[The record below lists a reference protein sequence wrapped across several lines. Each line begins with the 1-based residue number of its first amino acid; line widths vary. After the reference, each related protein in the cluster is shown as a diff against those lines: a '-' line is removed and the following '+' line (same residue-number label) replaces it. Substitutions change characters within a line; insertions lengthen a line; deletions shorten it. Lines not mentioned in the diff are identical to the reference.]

1 MRAREGFR
9 FWGQIDYCGKMWK
22 PLHYTP
28 SIKATS
34 RGGSYVTKCN
44 PAPAPLWAFTG
55 GRSISSEGP
64 NLPTHTYIYTYDL
77 LDEGLAH
84 MVSDMV
90 ETNTPTN
97 FYVDASFWHGTIHYN
112 LNHTLLS

>member
-1 MRAREGFR
+1 MLQNVIQPR
-9 FWGQIDYCGKMWK
+9 
-22 PLHYTP
+22 
-28 SIKATS
+28 
-34 RGGSYVTKCN
+34 
-44 PAPAPLWAFTG
+44 APLWASAG

-64 NLPTHTYIYTYDL
+64 NLPTLHLHYTYDL

-97 FYVDASFWHGTIHYN
+97 FYVDASFWHGTIH
-112 LNHTLLS
+112 LT

>member
-1 MRAREGFR
+1 
-9 FWGQIDYCGKMWK
+9 MWEDVETL
-22 PLHYTP
+22 PSSGLSASGAHMLQNVNQPTP
-28 SIKATS
+28 
-34 RGGSYVTKCN
+34 
-44 PAPAPLWAFTG
+44 PLWASAG

-97 FYVDASFWHGTIHYN
+97 FYVDASF
-112 LNHTLLS
+112 